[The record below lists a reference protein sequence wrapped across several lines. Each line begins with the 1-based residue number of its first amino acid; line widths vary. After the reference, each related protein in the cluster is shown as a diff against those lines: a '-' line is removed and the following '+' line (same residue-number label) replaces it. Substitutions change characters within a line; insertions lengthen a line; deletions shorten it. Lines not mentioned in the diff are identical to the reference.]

1 VRDKTALVFLSIL
14 SVQFLACTFIAS
26 PVDISLINH
35 TIYGFSTMTF
45 VFVSLAG
52 GRHCAAAIWT
62 GMLPHLQAFG
72 VKWPIR
78 TEASMDNI
86 LIS

>member
-1 VRDKTALVFLSIL
+1 VFLSIL

-26 PVDISLINH
+26 PVHISLINH
-35 TIYGFSTMTF
+35 TIYRFFTMTF

-72 VKWPIR
+72 AKWPIR

>member
-1 VRDKTALVFLSIL
+1 
-14 SVQFLACTFIAS
+14 
-26 PVDISLINH
+26 
-35 TIYGFSTMTF
+35 MTF